1 MKKTIIVLLMSLLLL
16 MVIPMAKAD
25 EYQNYQEIIFNED
38 GHKLLKN
45 YSASDYKDY
54 YSNYTK
60 KYFMGWRVLTITKNA
75 EVEFLSETK
84 LKIYNNGYST
94 IKHNITL
101 TTKEETKFQ
110 ASATGE
116 IDLKVS
122 GNVKKF
128 KGGLDANIKGTIQ
141 YSKST
146 TESESYE
153 FVIIVDPGTYVTIV
167 TRGTG
172 EISNGVA
179 KHYLFWIETKKGGWE
194 TFVVTT
200 EYFEIIKERLK

>member
-1 MKKTIIVLLMSLLLL
+1 MMCFILSL
-16 MVIPMAKAD
+16 PMITTLEAD
-25 EYQNYQEIIFNED
+25 EYQNYQEIIFDEE
-38 GHKLLKN
+38 GHQLLKH
-45 YSASDYKDY
+45 YTKDDYNSY
-54 YSNYTK
+54 YSNFAK
-60 KYFMGWRVLTITKNA
+60 KYFMGWRILTVTRN
-75 EVEFLSETK
+75 ETVEFLSETK

-110 ASATGE
+110 ASVTGE
-116 IDLKVS
+116 LDLKVS

-141 YSKST
+141 YTKST
-146 TESESYE
+146 SASESYE

-179 KHYLFWIETKKGGWE
+179 KHYLFWIQTKKGGWE

-200 EYFEIIKERLK
+200 EYFEIIKERL

>member
-1 MKKTIIVLLMSLLLL
+1 MKKWMILIVMCFIVSFSF
-16 MVIPMAKAD
+16 VTRIEAD
-25 EYQNYQEIIFNED
+25 EYQNYQEIVFDEE

-45 YSASDYKDY
+45 YTKDDYNSY
-54 YSNYTK
+54 YSNFAK
-60 KYFMGWRVLTITKNA
+60 KYFMGWRILTVTRN
-75 EVEFLSETK
+75 ETVEFLSETK

-110 ASATGE
+110 ASVTGE
-116 IDLKVS
+116 LDLKVS

-141 YSKST
+141 YTKST
-146 TESESYE
+146 SASESYE

-179 KHYLFWIETKKGGWE
+179 KHYLFWVQTKKGGWE

-200 EYFEIIKERLK
+200 EYFEIIKERL

>member
-1 MKKTIIVLLMSLLLL
+1 MKKWMILIVMCFIITISL
-16 MVIPMAKAD
+16 ITKIEAD
-25 EYQNYQEIIFNED
+25 EYQNYQEIVFDEE
-38 GHKLLKN
+38 GHKLLK
-45 YSASDYKDY
+45 SFTKDDYNSY
-54 YSNYTK
+54 YSNFAK
-60 KYFMGWRVLTITKNA
+60 KYFMGWRILTVTRN
-75 EVEFLSETK
+75 ETVEFLSETK

-110 ASATGE
+110 ASVTGE
-116 IDLKVS
+116 LDLKVS

-141 YSKST
+141 YTKST
-146 TESESYE
+146 SASESYE

-179 KHYLFWIETKKGGWE
+179 KHYLFWVQTKKGGWE

-200 EYFEIIKERLK
+200 EYFEIIKERL

>member
-1 MKKTIIVLLMSLLLL
+1 MKKIVIVLLMLL
-16 MVIPMAKAD
+16 MMILPVTHLKAD
-25 EYQNYQEIIFNED
+25 EYQSYQEIVFEEE
-38 GHKLLKN
+38 GHKLLKE
-45 YSASDYKDY
+45 YTLTDYKNY
-54 YSNYTK
+54 YAYYTK
-60 KYFMGWRVLTITKNA
+60 KYFMGWRLLKITKN
-75 EVEFLSETK
+75 EKVEFLSETK
-84 LKIYNNGYST
+84 LKIYNNGFST

-101 TTKEETKFQ
+101 STKEETKFQ
-110 ASATGE
+110 ASASGE
-116 IDLKVS
+116 IDIKVS

-128 KGGLDANIKGTIQ
+128 KGGLDADIKGSIN

-146 TESESYE
+146 TETESYE

-200 EYFEIIKERLK
+200 EYFEIIKERL

>member
-1 MKKTIIVLLMSLLLL
+1 MKKLLIVFALTLVLILS
-16 MVIPMAKAD
+16 VQPVRAD
-25 EYQNYQEIIFNED
+25 EYQNYQEIIFDED
-38 GHKLLKN
+38 GYQLLKE
-45 YSASDYKDY
+45 YSRDDYKSY
-54 YSNYTK
+54 YSNFNK
-60 KYFMGWRVLTITKNA
+60 KYFMGWRILTVTKNA
-75 EVEFLSETK
+75 KVEFLSETK

-101 TTKEETKFQ
+101 ETKEDTKFQ
-110 ASATGE
+110 VSVTGE
-116 IDLKVS
+116 LGIKVD

-128 KGGLDANIKGTIQ
+128 KGGLDADIKGTIQ
-141 YSKST
+141 YTKST
-146 TESESYE
+146 SASESYE
-153 FVIIVDPGTYVTIV
+153 FVIIVDPGTYVSIV

-172 EISNGVA
+172 EVSNGVA

>member
-1 MKKTIIVLLMSLLLL
+1 MKKIVIVLLMLL
-16 MVIPMAKAD
+16 MMFLPVTHLKAD
-25 EYQNYQEIIFNED
+25 EYQSYQEIVFEEE
-38 GHKLLKN
+38 GHKLLKEYTLTDYNN
-45 YSASDYKDY
+45 YYAY
-54 YSNYTK
+54 YTK
-60 KYFMGWRVLTITKNA
+60 KYFIGWRLLKITKN
-75 EVEFLSETK
+75 EKVEFLSETK
-84 LKIYNNGYST
+84 LKIYNNGFST

-101 TTKEETKFQ
+101 STKEETKFQ
-110 ASATGE
+110 ASASGE
-116 IDLKVS
+116 IDIKVS

-128 KGGLDANIKGTIQ
+128 KGGLDADIKGSIN

-146 TESESYE
+146 TETESYE

-200 EYFEIIKERLK
+200 EYFEIIKERL

>member
-1 MKKTIIVLLMSLLLL
+1 MKKIVIVLLMLL
-16 MVIPMAKAD
+16 MMFLPVTHLKAD
-25 EYQNYQEIIFNED
+25 EYQSYQEIVFEEE
-38 GHKLLKN
+38 GHKLLKE
-45 YSASDYKDY
+45 YTLTDYKNY
-54 YSNYTK
+54 YAYYTK
-60 KYFMGWRVLTITKNA
+60 KYFMGWRLLKITKN
-75 EVEFLSETK
+75 EKVEFLSETK
-84 LKIYNNGYST
+84 LKIYNNGFST

-101 TTKEETKFQ
+101 STKEETKFQ
-110 ASATGE
+110 ASASGE
-116 IDLKVS
+116 IDIKVS

-128 KGGLDANIKGTIQ
+128 KGGLDADIKGSIN

-146 TESESYE
+146 TETESYE

-200 EYFEIIKERLK
+200 EYFEIIKERL

>member
-1 MKKTIIVLLMSLLLL
+1 MKKIIIVLIMFLITLLPIKML
-16 MVIPMAKAD
+16 KAD
-25 EYQNYQEIIFNED
+25 EYQNYQEIVFEEE
-38 GHKLLKN
+38 GKKLLKD
-45 YSASDYKDY
+45 YTATDYKNY
-54 YSNYTK
+54 YSNYNK
-60 KYFMGWRVLTITKNA
+60 KYFMGWRILKVTKN
-75 EVEFLSETK
+75 EKVDFVSETK
-84 LKIYNNGYST
+84 LKIYNNGFST

-101 TTKEETKFQ
+101 STKEETKFQ
-110 ASATGE
+110 ASASGE
-116 IDLKVS
+116 IDIKVS

-128 KGGLDANIKGTIQ
+128 KGGLDADIKGSIN

-146 TESESYE
+146 TETESYE

-179 KHYLFWIETKKGGWE
+179 KNYFFWIETKKGGWE
-194 TFVVTT
+194 TFLVTT

>member
-1 MKKTIIVLLMSLLLL
+1 MKKIVIVLLMLL
-16 MVIPMAKAD
+16 MMFLPVTHLKAD
-25 EYQNYQEIIFNED
+25 EYQSYQEIVFEEE
-38 GHKLLKN
+38 GHKLLKEYTLTDYNN
-45 YSASDYKDY
+45 YYAY
-54 YSNYTK
+54 YTK
-60 KYFMGWRVLTITKNA
+60 KYFMGWRLLKITKN
-75 EVEFLSETK
+75 EKVEFLSETK
-84 LKIYNNGYST
+84 LKIYNNGFST

-101 TTKEETKFQ
+101 STKEETKFQ
-110 ASATGE
+110 ASASGE
-116 IDLKVS
+116 IDIKVS

-128 KGGLDANIKGTIQ
+128 KGGLDADIKGSIN

-146 TESESYE
+146 TETESYE

-200 EYFEIIKERLK
+200 EYFEIIKERL

>member
-1 MKKTIIVLLMSLLLL
+1 MKKL
-16 MVIPMAKAD
+16 MVLIMMCFILSLPMITTLEAD
-25 EYQNYQEIIFNED
+25 EYQNYQEIIFDEE
-38 GHKLLKN
+38 GHQLLKH
-45 YSASDYKDY
+45 YTKDDYNSY
-54 YSNYTK
+54 YSNFAK
-60 KYFMGWRVLTITKNA
+60 KYFMGWRILTVTRN
-75 EVEFLSETK
+75 ETVEFLSETK

-110 ASATGE
+110 ASVTGE
-116 IDLKVS
+116 LDLKVS

-141 YSKST
+141 YTKST
-146 TESESYE
+146 SASESYE

-179 KHYLFWIETKKGGWE
+179 KHYLFWIQTKKGGWE

-200 EYFEIIKERLK
+200 EYFEIIKERL

>member
-1 MKKTIIVLLMSLLLL
+1 MKKWMIVLILGFMLVFS
-16 MVIPMAKAD
+16 MATQVQAD
-25 EYQNYQEIIFNED
+25 EYQNYQEIVFDEE
-38 GHKLLKN
+38 GHQLLKDFTKD
-45 YSASDYKDY
+45 DYNSY
-54 YSNYTK
+54 YSNFVK
-60 KYFMGWRVLTITKNA
+60 KYFMGWRILTVTKN
-75 EVEFLSETK
+75 ETIEFLSETK

-110 ASATGE
+110 ASVTGE
-116 IDLKVS
+116 LDLKVS

-146 TESESYE
+146 TASESYE
-153 FVIIVDPGTYVTIV
+153 FVIIVDPGTYVSIV

-179 KHYLFWIETKKGGWE
+179 KHYFCWIQTKKGGWE

-200 EYFEIIKERLK
+200 EYFEIIKERL

>member
-1 MKKTIIVLLMSLLLL
+1 MKKIIIVLIMLLITLL
-16 MVIPMAKAD
+16 PIKMLKAD
-25 EYQNYQEIIFNED
+25 EYQNYQEIVFEEE
-38 GHKLLKN
+38 GKKLLKD
-45 YSASDYKDY
+45 YTATDYKNY
-54 YSNYTK
+54 YSNYNK
-60 KYFMGWRVLTITKNA
+60 KYFMGWRILKVTKN
-75 EVEFLSETK
+75 EKVDFVSETK
-84 LKIYNNGYST
+84 LKIYNNGFST

-101 TTKEETKFQ
+101 STKEETKFQ
-110 ASATGE
+110 ASASGE
-116 IDLKVS
+116 IDIKVS

-128 KGGLDANIKGTIQ
+128 KGGLDADIKGSIN

-146 TESESYE
+146 TETESYE

-179 KHYLFWIETKKGGWE
+179 KNYFFWIETKKGGWE
-194 TFVVTT
+194 TFLVTT